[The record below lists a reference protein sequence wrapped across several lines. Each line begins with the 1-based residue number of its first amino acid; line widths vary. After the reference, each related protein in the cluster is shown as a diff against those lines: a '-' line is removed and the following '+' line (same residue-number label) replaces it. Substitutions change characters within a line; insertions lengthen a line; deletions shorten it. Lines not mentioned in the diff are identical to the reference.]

1 MTPLQ
6 YGLTPKMKPV
16 SPKRSA
22 LIAVLDIGTSK
33 IACLIARLTPHP
45 PQEVLR
51 RRSHAVEI
59 IGFGHTG
66 ARGMKAGVVIDLA
79 EAEEA
84 VRHALD
90 LAERMAQVQI
100 ESVVVSVSAGRIG
113 SEQLAA
119 SINIPGSTVS
129 DHDVTRVLAAVSR
142 HSTRNGRV
150 VLHSLPIDYR
160 LDDAHGI
167 REPRGMAGRHFGV
180 DMHVATIDAAVA
192 RNLMLVVE
200 SCHLSVEAMCFGA
213 YVAGLSAL
221 ADDESDLGAALIDM
235 GAGTTAIAVFSGGR
249 FIHADGFAVGG
260 NHVTMDIARGLNA
273 TLYDAE
279 RIKTIY
285 GSVLGGGLD
294 ERDMITVSP
303 LGADD
308 REPPQFV
315 SRAALMRIIK
325 PRVEEILEMVRDRL
339 AASPFAAEPKGRVIL
354 TGGAC
359 QLTGLP
365 DLASRILNRPVR
377 IARPLG
383 IAGLPDAAKGPAF
396 AAAAGLLVYP
406 QAAHLEYFEPRHSHH
421 LIPGTGGGYVARLG
435 RWLRESF

>member
-6 YGLTPKMKPV
+6 YGLTPKMKPIL
-16 SPKRSA
+16 PKRSA
-22 LIAVLDIGTSK
+22 VIAVLDVGTSK
-33 IACLIARLTPHP
+33 IACVIARLKPHP

-51 RRSHAVEI
+51 RRSHAIEV

-66 ARGMKAGVVIDLA
+66 ARGMKAGAVIDLA

-84 VRHALD
+84 VRHAVD

-113 SEQLAA
+113 SELLAA
-119 SINIPGSTVS
+119 SINLPGSTVS
-129 DHDVTRVLAAVSR
+129 DQDVVRVLAAVNQ
-142 HSTRNGRV
+142 HSLRRGRV
-150 VLHSLPIDYR
+150 ILHALPIDYR
-160 LDDAHGI
+160 LDDARGI
-167 REPRGMAGRHFGV
+167 RDPRGMAGRQFGV
-180 DMHVATIDAAVA
+180 DMHVVTIDAAVA

-200 SCHLSVEAMCFGA
+200 SCHLSVEAMAAGA
-213 YVAGLSAL
+213 YAAGLAAL
-221 ADDESDLGAALIDM
+221 ADDEADLGAALVDM

-260 NHVTMDIARGLNA
+260 NHVTMDLARGLNA

-294 ERDMITVSP
+294 ERDMITVP
-303 LGADD
+303 PVGADD

-315 SRAALMRIIK
+315 SRAALTRIIR

-339 AASPFAAEPKGRVIL
+339 AASPFAAESKARVIL
-354 TGGAC
+354 TGGAS

-365 DLASRILNRPVR
+365 ELASRILGRPLR

-383 IAGLPDAAKGPAF
+383 VAGLPEAAKGPAF
-396 AAAAGLLVYP
+396 AVAAGLLVYP
-406 QAAHLEYFEPRHSHH
+406 QTAHLEHFERRHTTHH
-421 LIPGTGGGYVARLG
+421 LLPGTGGYVARLG